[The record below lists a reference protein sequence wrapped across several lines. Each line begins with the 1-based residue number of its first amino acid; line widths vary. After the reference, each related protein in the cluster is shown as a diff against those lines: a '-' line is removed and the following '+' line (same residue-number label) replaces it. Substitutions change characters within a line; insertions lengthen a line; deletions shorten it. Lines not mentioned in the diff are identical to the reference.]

1 MIDFRSDTVTRPT
14 VAMRMAMANAE
25 VGDDV
30 YGDDPSVNALE
41 EKMAQLTGKES
52 ALLVPSGTQSNLIA
66 LLTHCGRG
74 DEYIVG
80 QNYHTY
86 LYESGGAASLGSI
99 VPQPVA
105 VEADGS
111 LDLDKISAVIKPK
124 DVHYAHSRLLSLEN
138 THLGKVL
145 SNSYLQSAIALA
157 QSHQMAT
164 HLDGAR
170 IFNVAVA
177 QQMPVS
183 DITAPFD
190 TVSVCCSKGLGAP
203 IGSLLCGP
211 RDFILAARRWRKMV
225 GGGMRQAGMI
235 AAGIDYALGHH
246 VARLAQDHALAL
258 KLQHELRQIVEL
270 KVEEAHTNMLY
281 IEFASQEIGL
291 RAGSYLQE
299 RGILISAGKRVRLVT
314 HLDIS
319 SDAAENFVHALK
331 QFFHS
336 KDEHAGSDL
345 ALNMASSN
353 PY

>member
-1 MIDFRSDTVTRPT
+1 MMIDFRSDTVTRPT
-14 VAMRMAMANAE
+14 AAMRTVMADAE

-41 EKMAQLTGKES
+41 EKMAHLTGKET
-52 ALLVPSGTQSNLIA
+52 AMLVPSGTQSNLIA

-99 VPQPVA
+99 VPQPIA

-111 LDLDKISAVIKPK
+111 LDLNKITAVIKPH
-124 DVHYAHSRLLSLEN
+124 DVHYARSKLLSLEN
-138 THLGKVL
+138 THSGKVL
-145 SNSYLQSAIALA
+145 SNNYLKAAIALA
-157 QSHQMAT
+157 RSHQMAA

-170 IFNVAVA
+170 VFNAAVA
-177 QQMPVS
+177 QQLAVHE
-183 DITAPFD
+183 ITAPFD

-211 RDFILAARRWRKMV
+211 RDFILLARRWRKMV
-225 GGGMRQAGMI
+225 GGGMRQAGII
-235 AAGIDYALGHH
+235 AAAIDYALEHH
-246 VARLAQDHALAL
+246 VERLAQDHAIAL
-258 KLQHELRQIVEL
+258 SLQQELSKITEL
-270 KVEEAHTNMLY
+270 KVEAAHTNMLY

-291 RAGSYLQE
+291 RAGSYLRE

-314 HLDIS
+314 HLDITTN
-319 SDAAENFVHALK
+319 DAENFVQAVK
-331 QFFHS
+331 QFFHTS
-336 KDEHAGSDL
+336 
-345 ALNMASSN
+345 
-353 PY
+353 